1 MYIYYFIIYLLL
13 PVFTYSCD
21 LLVFIVCV
29 IYVLLGTFMEI
40 RGLYMYN
47 VFLVLFFY
55 DILL

>member
-29 IYVLLGTFMEI
+29 IYFVRYIYGNKRIVHVQCLSCAL
-40 RGLYMYN
+40 
-47 VFLVLFFY
+47 FL
-55 DILL
+55 